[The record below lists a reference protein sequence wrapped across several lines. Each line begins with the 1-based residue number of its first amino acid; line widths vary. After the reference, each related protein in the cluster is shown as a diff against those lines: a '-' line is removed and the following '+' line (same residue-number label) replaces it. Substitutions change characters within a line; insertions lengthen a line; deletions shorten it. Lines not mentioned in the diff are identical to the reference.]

1 MENKNKIMIG
11 LGVIAA
17 AFLGKKMH
25 DRRKGSGAV
34 RLFPVPSEGRF
45 ATQQEAFF
53 AFKQRE
59 NEGKAIAD
67 SRYSSP
73 IGRRD
78 WMRRLAPDGVYK
90 AAEFEGEGIYAK
102 GGKADQAYREWQAQ
116 WAGGYADHQNSWNP
130 EESSG
135 TAWGSGVETFDSSS
149 YGESQESWSSTP
161 SSSFSDSFG
170 FPDVDAPRFR
180 D

>member
-25 DRRKGSGAV
+25 DRRKGSGAI
-34 RLFPVPSEGRF
+34 RFFPVPSTGRF
-45 ATQQEAFF
+45 ASQQEAFF

-59 NEGKAIAD
+59 NGGKASD
-67 SRYSSP
+67 SRYSKPMS
-73 IGRRD
+73 RKE
-78 WMRRLAPDGVYK
+78 WMNRLAPSGVYK
-90 AAEFEGEGIYAK
+90 AGEFEEGGLYAQ
-102 GGKADQAYREWQAQ
+102 GGKADQAYQQWQAQ
-116 WAGGYADHQNSWNP
+116 WAGDYVTNQSSWNP

-135 TAWGSGVETFDSSS
+135 STWASGVKDFDGSS
-149 YGESQESWSSTP
+149 YGESQESWSSTS